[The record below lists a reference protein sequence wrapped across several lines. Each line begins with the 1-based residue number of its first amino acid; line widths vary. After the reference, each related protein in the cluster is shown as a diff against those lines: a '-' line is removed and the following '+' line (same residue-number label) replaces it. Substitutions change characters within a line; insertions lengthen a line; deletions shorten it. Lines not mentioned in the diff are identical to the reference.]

1 MAKIT
6 ENKTYN
12 LIEMDSD
19 ELDVLDKALNDYI
32 RRYDQSELSPVAR
45 RLLDEIIAAKTG
57 SYS

>member
-45 RLLDEIIAAKTG
+45 NLLNEIIAAKTG